1 MTSLQSVRHTRG
13 KGPRPEFPRNSD
25 VKRAGRDC
33 SQWLH
38 IQGTEYLVANPVEIP
53 GLEKLITSCRT
64 ECHAP
69 NQSFPLSVCGP
80 SLKSSN
86 KSLHGNSGLSSNQRF
101 QLDLFEKLPPEVRYM
116 ILQDLQAKDIANLR
130 LVTRAFRQLPTTL
143 FRKLLLEDMPF
154 LWEAYDLAIGST
166 NWLKLYTNLHR
177 QEFKGLDNRE
187 RIWEDITEIL
197 RRIEVYRAEGIIED
211 GQDVNM

>member
-1 MTSLQSVRHTRG
+1 
-13 KGPRPEFPRNSD
+13 
-25 VKRAGRDC
+25 
-33 SQWLH
+33 
-38 IQGTEYLVANPVEIP
+38 
-53 GLEKLITSCRT
+53 
-64 ECHAP
+64 
-69 NQSFPLSVCGP
+69 
-80 SLKSSN
+80 
-86 KSLHGNSGLSSNQRF
+86 
-101 QLDLFEKLPPEVRYM
+101 M